1 MGTSAMSIAKL
12 FFHNVQKNP
21 KKTALI
27 FNDNAISYGDLSKMV
42 CQISA
47 NIKDAK
53 NVHIAVLLENS
64 IEFAALLI
72 SAAQTGAVL
81 VPFPATM
88 SSSQLEH
95 LFKKNSIDFFIGDH
109 SFKDIK
115 KLEILERKP
124 PLTDILNDD
133 IDNNYII
140 VSTSG
145 STSEPKP
152 IVLTQSIKLKRI
164 EIACKTYGLD
174 SSDTI
179 LVSTPMHHSL
189 AQRGVLLGLT
199 LGATVVLMDRFSP
212 AKYLETIELT
222 RATFSFSV
230 SNQLESIVDFIDQY
244 NVSSIKKMVSSSYAI
259 KPEVK
264 NRLLN
269 YFDIHEC
276 YGTSEVGCVTE
287 LAPKDLNEH
296 LESVGKPMDGIE
308 IKILDPNEQGIG
320 EIAVKSP
327 WKFKEYYELLEITHE
342 SFEDGYFKT
351 GDLGVLKDGFL
362 YYTGRKKE
370 MIKTGGISVYPMD
383 IEKVIKEV
391 DGVDEVAVIG
401 IEDSYFGEAVIAVF
415 TGTAK
420 IADIRSVA
428 KEKLLSYQQPLFYD
442 RVDALPK
449 NSLGKLQKFKLKE
462 KYKNLDLG
470 RRLKGLL

>member
-1 MGTSAMSIAKL
+1 MSIAKL
-12 FFHNVQKNP
+12 FFQNVQKNP
-21 KKTALI
+21 EKVALI
-27 FNDNAISYGDLSKMV
+27 FNENAISYSDLSKMV

-53 NVHIAVLLENS
+53 NAHIAVLLENS

-72 SAAQTGAVL
+72 AAAQTGAVL

-88 SSSQLEH
+88 SSSQLEY
-95 LFKKNSIDFFIGDH
+95 LFKKNSVDFYIGER
-109 SFKDIK
+109 SFKNVQ
-115 KLEILERKP
+115 KLEILENRSL
-124 PLTDILNDD
+124 LTDILNDN

-152 IVLTQSIKLKRI
+152 IVLTQSIKLKRMD
-164 EIACKTYGLD
+164 IARKTYGLN
-174 SSDTI
+174 SSDVI

-212 AKYLETIELT
+212 TKYLETIEQT
-222 RATFSFSV
+222 KVTFSFSV
-230 SNQLESIVDFIDQY
+230 SNQLESIEDIIDQY
-244 NVSSIKKMVSSSYAI
+244 NVSSVKKIVSSSYAI
-259 KPEVK
+259 KPDVK

-287 LAPKDLNEH
+287 LQPKDLDKH
-296 LESVGKPMDGIE
+296 LESVGKPIDGVE
-308 IKILDPNEQGIG
+308 IKILEPNKQGIG

-327 WKFKEYYELLEITHE
+327 WRFKEYYNLPAITSE
-342 SFEDGYFKT
+342 SFKDGYFKT
-351 GDLGVLKDGFL
+351 GDLGILKDGFL

-370 MIKTGGISVYPMD
+370 MIKTGGISVYPID

-401 IEDSYFGEAVIAVF
+401 IEDSYFGEAVVAIF
-415 TGTAK
+415 TGDAK
-420 IADIRSVA
+420 IADIRKVV

-442 RVDALPK
+442 KVDALPK
-449 NSLGKLQKFKLKE
+449 NSLGKIQKFKLKE
-462 KYKNLDLG
+462 QYKNLDLG
-470 RRLKGLL
+470 KRLKGLV

>member
-1 MGTSAMSIAKL
+1 MSIAKL
-12 FFHNVQKNP
+12 FFQNVQKNP
-21 KKTALI
+21 EKTALI
-27 FNDNAISYGDLSKMV
+27 FNDNAISYSDLSKMV

-47 NIKDAK
+47 NIKDAR
-53 NVHIAVLLENS
+53 NAHIAVLLENS
-64 IEFAALLI
+64 IEFTALLI
-72 SAAQTGAVL
+72 AAAQTGAVL
-81 VPFPATM
+81 VPFPTTM

-95 LFKKNSIDFFIGDH
+95 LFKKNSIDFSIGER
-109 SFKDIK
+109 SFKNVQ
-115 KLEILERKP
+115 KLEILESNP
-124 PLTDILNDD
+124 PLTDILNDE

-164 EIACKTYGLD
+164 DIAKKTYGLD
-174 SSDTI
+174 NNDII

-199 LGATVVLMDRFSP
+199 LGATVVLMDHFSP
-212 AKYLETIELT
+212 AKYLETIEQT
-222 RATFSFSV
+222 KATFSFSV

-244 NVSSIKKMVSSSYAI
+244 DVSSIKKMVSSSYAI

-287 LAPKDLNEH
+287 LAPKDLDKH
-296 LESVGKPMDGIE
+296 LESVGKPMDGVE

-327 WKFKEYYELLEITHE
+327 WKFKEYYELLEITHD

-415 TGTAK
+415 TGSAK
-420 IADIRSVA
+420 IADIRSAA
-428 KEKLLSYQQPLFYD
+428 KKRLLSYQQPLFYD
-442 RVDALPK
+442 KIEELPK
-449 NSLGKLQKFKLKE
+449 NSMGKLQKFKLKE
-462 KYKNLDLG
+462 RYKNLDLG
-470 RRLKGLL
+470 KRLRGVLK

>member
-1 MGTSAMSIAKL
+1 MSIAKL
-12 FFHNVQKNP
+12 FFQNVQKNP
-21 KKTALI
+21 EKVALI
-27 FNDNAISYGDLSKMV
+27 FNENAISYSDLSKMV

-53 NVHIAVLLENS
+53 NAHIAVLLENS

-72 SAAQTGAVL
+72 AAAQTGAVL

-88 SSSQLEH
+88 SSSQLEY
-95 LFKKNSIDFFIGDH
+95 LFKKNSVDFYIGER
-109 SFKDIK
+109 SFKNVQ
-115 KLEILERKP
+115 KLEILENRSL
-124 PLTDILNDD
+124 LTDILNDN

-152 IVLTQSIKLKRI
+152 IVLTQSIKLKRMD
-164 EIACKTYGLD
+164 IARKTYGLN
-174 SSDTI
+174 SSDVI

-212 AKYLETIELT
+212 TKYLETIEQT
-222 RATFSFSV
+222 KVTFSFSV
-230 SNQLESIVDFIDQY
+230 SNQLESIEDIIDQY
-244 NVSSIKKMVSSSYAI
+244 NVSSIKKIVSSSYAI
-259 KPEVK
+259 KPDVK
-264 NRLLN
+264 NKLLN

-287 LAPKDLNEH
+287 LQPKDLDEH
-296 LESVGKPMDGIE
+296 LESVGKPMNGVE
-308 IKILDPNEQGIG
+308 IKILEPNKQGIG

-327 WKFKEYYELLEITHE
+327 WRFKEYYNLPEITSE
-342 SFEDGYFKT
+342 SFKDGYFKT
-351 GDLGVLKDGFL
+351 GDLGILKDGFL

-370 MIKTGGISVYPMD
+370 MIKTGGISVYPID

-401 IEDSYFGEAVIAVF
+401 IEDSYFGEAVVAIF
-415 TGTAK
+415 TGDAK
-420 IADIRSVA
+420 IADIRKVV

-442 RVDALPK
+442 KVDALPK
-449 NSLGKLQKFKLKE
+449 NSLGKIQKFKLKE
-462 KYKNLDLG
+462 QYKNLDLG
-470 RRLKGLL
+470 KRLKGLV

>member
-1 MGTSAMSIAKL
+1 MSIAKL
-12 FFHNVQKNP
+12 FFQNVQKNP
-21 KKTALI
+21 EKVALI
-27 FNDNAISYGDLSKMV
+27 FNENAISYSDLSKMV

-53 NVHIAVLLENS
+53 NAHIAVLLENS

-72 SAAQTGAVL
+72 AAAQTGAVL

-88 SSSQLEH
+88 SSSQLEY
-95 LFKKNSIDFFIGDH
+95 LFKKNSVDFYIGER
-109 SFKDIK
+109 SFKNVQ
-115 KLEILERKP
+115 KLEILENRSL
-124 PLTDILNDD
+124 LTDILNDN

-152 IVLTQSIKLKRI
+152 IVLTQSIKLKRMD
-164 EIACKTYGLD
+164 IARKTYGLN
-174 SSDTI
+174 SSDVI

-212 AKYLETIELT
+212 TKYLETIEQT
-222 RATFSFSV
+222 KVTFSFSV
-230 SNQLESIVDFIDQY
+230 SNQLESIEDIIDQY
-244 NVSSIKKMVSSSYAI
+244 NVSSVKKIVSSSYAI
-259 KPEVK
+259 KPDVK

-287 LAPKDLNEH
+287 LQPKDLDKH
-296 LESVGKPMDGIE
+296 LESVGKPIDGVE
-308 IKILDPNEQGIG
+308 IKILEPNKQGIG

-327 WKFKEYYELLEITHE
+327 WRFKEYYNLPEITSE
-342 SFEDGYFKT
+342 SFKDGYFKT
-351 GDLGVLKDGFL
+351 GDLGILKDGFL

-370 MIKTGGISVYPMD
+370 MIKTGGISVYPID

-401 IEDSYFGEAVIAVF
+401 IEDSYFGEAIVAIF
-415 TGTAK
+415 TGDAK
-420 IADIRSVA
+420 IADIRKVV

-442 RVDALPK
+442 KVDALPK
-449 NSLGKLQKFKLKE
+449 NSLGKIQKFKLKE
-462 KYKNLDLG
+462 QYKNLDLG
-470 RRLKGLL
+470 KRLKGLV

>member
-1 MGTSAMSIAKL
+1 MSIAKL
-12 FFHNVQKNP
+12 FFQNVQKNP
-21 KKTALI
+21 EKVALI
-27 FNDNAISYGDLSKMV
+27 FNENAISYSDLSKMV

-53 NVHIAVLLENS
+53 NAHIAVLLENS

-72 SAAQTGAVL
+72 AAAQTGAVL

-88 SSSQLEH
+88 SSSQLEY
-95 LFKKNSIDFFIGDH
+95 LFKKNSVDFYIGER
-109 SFKDIK
+109 SFKNVQ
-115 KLEILERKP
+115 KLEILENRSL
-124 PLTDILNDD
+124 LTDILNDN

-152 IVLTQSIKLKRI
+152 IVLTQSIKLKRMD
-164 EIACKTYGLD
+164 IARKTYGLN
-174 SSDTI
+174 SSDVI

-212 AKYLETIELT
+212 TKYLETIEQT
-222 RATFSFSV
+222 KVTFSFSV
-230 SNQLESIVDFIDQY
+230 SNQLESIEDIIDQY
-244 NVSSIKKMVSSSYAI
+244 NVSSIKKIVSSSYAI
-259 KPEVK
+259 KPDVK

-287 LAPKDLNEH
+287 LQPKDLDEH
-296 LESVGKPMDGIE
+296 LESVGKPIDGVE
-308 IKILDPNEQGIG
+308 IKILEPNKQGIG

-327 WKFKEYYELLEITHE
+327 WRFKEYYNLPEITSE
-342 SFEDGYFKT
+342 SFKDGYFKT
-351 GDLGVLKDGFL
+351 GDLGILKDGFL

-370 MIKTGGISVYPMD
+370 MIKTGGISVYPID

-401 IEDSYFGEAVIAVF
+401 IEDSYFGEAVVAIF
-415 TGTAK
+415 TGDAK
-420 IADIRSVA
+420 IADIRKVV

-442 RVDALPK
+442 KVDALPK
-449 NSLGKLQKFKLKE
+449 NSLGKIQKFKLKE
-462 KYKNLDLG
+462 QYKNLDLG
-470 RRLKGLL
+470 KRLKGLV